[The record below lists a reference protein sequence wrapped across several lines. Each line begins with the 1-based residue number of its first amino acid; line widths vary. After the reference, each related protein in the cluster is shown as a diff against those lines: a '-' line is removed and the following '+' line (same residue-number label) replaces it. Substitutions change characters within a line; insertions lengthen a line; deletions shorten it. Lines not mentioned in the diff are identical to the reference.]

1 VEVIVED
8 GSVVHAHP
16 FGRSREKR
24 CVSRGRSRCR
34 GSPVAGG
41 RAGIGVTIVSPEVF
55 AGSKRR
61 WPGAVTA
68 ALGCG
73 LWIWTRE
80 ESPVDTTWCGPS
92 HAPSGGRSFRMRV
105 YPDGPRT
112 SRVASPVSEQPD
124 KAVSDLSL
132 CELFSVEVRTMYCV
146 VLATHPNPVL
156 DEIPGQLG
164 VGPVLVHRQLFFNS
178 LSRFIVTAVSQYRID
193 PSTAG
198 GGWQTVIAIAISRNA
213 GLCPRSLAFTH
224 ARTSLIPGDT
234 NRQVVQSMN
243 VTAGSTA
250 SSRC

>member
-1 VEVIVED
+1 VRLA
-8 GSVVHAHP
+8 GA
-16 FGRSREKR
+16 FR
-24 CVSRGRSRCR
+24 VSRVPCGRRASRNRRHDCLSRSFR
-34 GSPVAGG
+34 GLQASVARCCHCGSRLRVVDMAERGVAGG
-41 RAGIGVTIVSPEVF
+41 HDVVWSLARPV
-55 AGSKRR
+55 RR
-61 WPGAVTA
+61 TF
-68 ALGCG
+68 L
-73 LWIWTRE
+73 
-80 ESPVDTTWCGPS
+80 
-92 HAPSGGRSFRMRV
+92 RMRV

-198 GGWQTVIAIAISRNA
+198 GGWQTVTAIAISRNA